1 MRFSFHNLIKTR
13 IKEAD
18 DDSVF
23 TINDFTDIADDKTV
37 SKTLTRLEK
46 SGHIKKLLRGIY
58 CKLGKKDN
66 EPRPYSIAKAIARC
80 NFWKL
85 APCGETALYIAGL
98 KTSAPKK
105 WTFVTDGT
113 YRNYT
118 VSGTT
123 IEFRRTTG
131 NALSQISN
139 TTMLLIQVIKAYGK
153 ENINGE
159 TAEKIRG
166 CFKFPDYKTLKE
178 ETKQAADWIKETV
191 MNIFPIKQK

>member
-1 MRFSFHNLIKTR
+1 MRFSFHHLIKTR

-58 CKLGKKDN
+58 CKFDKKDK
-66 EPRPYSIAKAIARC
+66 EPRPDTIAKAIARC

-85 APCGETALYIAGL
+85 APCGDTALYIAGL
-98 KTSAPKK
+98 KTSAPAI

-113 YRNYT
+113 YRNYKVGET
-118 VSGTT
+118 I
-123 IEFRRTTG
+123 IEFKRTTG
-131 NALSQISN
+131 NALSQIPN
-139 TTMLLIQVIKAYGK
+139 KTMLLIQVIKAYGK
-153 ENINGE
+153 ENITGE

-178 ETKQAADWIKETV
+178 ETMQTAEWIKDTV
-191 MNIFPIKQK
+191 MTIFQIKQK